1 MTPVLN
7 RPGIG
12 AAIAATAIDRVSTAV
27 RIEVVFMIVG
37 WFMVLIVSRLLG
49 ICFWRKGRGNRG
61 LVEDMGG
68 EKGVNLLLVIAC
80 LEIKEKR
87 IKRVR

>member
-1 MTPVLN
+1 
-7 RPGIG
+7 
-12 AAIAATAIDRVSTAV
+12 
-27 RIEVVFMIVG
+27 MIVG
-37 WFMVLIVSRLLG
+37 WFMVLIVSRLTARNLLLAERSWKPG
-49 ICFWRKGRGNRG
+49 FGRRH
-61 LVEDMGG
+61 GG